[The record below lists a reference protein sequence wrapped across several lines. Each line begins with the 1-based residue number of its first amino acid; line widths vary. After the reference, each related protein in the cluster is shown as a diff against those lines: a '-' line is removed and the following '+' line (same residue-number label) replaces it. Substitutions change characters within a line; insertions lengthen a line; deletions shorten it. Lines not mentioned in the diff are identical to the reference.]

1 MKTTLSNKRWFC
13 GSKLNYGIS
22 QDDALSQQGNES
34 LSSEHDI
41 AYTMDDIEENI
52 AREQLKSHIKKLF
65 KNPAFLQDRELRI
78 ITYRFGLDG
87 KGVRTFREIG
97 EIFKVSKERIRQ
109 IEAKALRKL
118 RHPSRLMTLMQPI
131 ELLWF
136 YRSYICRDN
145 RRLDYITSGWRGF
158 EIKTFTKWNT

>member
-52 AREQLKSHIKKLF
+52 AREQLKSHIKRLF
-65 KNPAFLQDRELRI
+65 KTPAFLQERELRV

-145 RRLDYITSGWRGF
+145 RRLDYITSRWRGF